1 MSAEFRSG
9 RSTPEPRGE
18 AMEIALVNNMPDQ
31 ALAATKAQFER
42 LVRLGAG
49 ELTFRLRFYALS
61 SMPRSE
67 TARRHL
73 ARTHDD
79 LSALY
84 ARGADA
90 LIVTGTEPRAAD
102 LREEPYWPEFARL
115 VDWARDHTISSL
127 WSCLAAHV
135 AVLRLDGIERRRS
148 ARKLSG
154 VYRFAARPSDWT
166 MHGGSSSIL
175 VPHSRFNGLERAEL
189 ERRGYVVASW
199 SRAAGVDV
207 FWRREPS
214 VFVFLQGHPEYDA
227 DMLAREY
234 RRDVLRFLARERDAY
249 PAIPHGCFLAMTIE
263 RLEQLKARAMAG
275 EGEGLDE
282 MLDTALALEVLI
294 APWAED
300 ATRLYRNWLA
310 LVVAGMAANR
320 RIA

>member
-1 MSAEFRSG
+1 
-9 RSTPEPRGE
+9 
-18 AMEIALVNNMPDQ
+18 
-31 ALAATKAQFER
+31 
-42 LVRLGAG
+42 
-49 ELTFRLRFYALS
+49 
-61 SMPRSE
+61 MPRSE
-67 TARRHL
+67 TARRYL

-79 LSALY
+79 LATLY

-90 LIVTGTEPRAAD
+90 LIVTGTEPRASD
-102 LREEPYWPEFARL
+102 LREEPYWQELSRL
-115 VDWARDHTISSL
+115 VDWARDNTISSL
-127 WSCLAAHV
+127 WSCLAAHA
-135 AVLRLDGIERRRS
+135 AVLRLDGIERRRA

-227 DMLAREY
+227 ETLAREY
-234 RRDVLRFLARERDAY
+234 RRDVLRFLARDRDAY
-249 PAIPHGCFLAMTIE
+249 PAIPHGCFSAATIPL
-263 RLEQLKARAMAG
+263 LEQLKARAMAG
-275 EGEGLDE
+275 EGEGLDQT
-282 MLDTALALEVLI
+282 LDTALAREGLV

>member
-1 MSAEFRSG
+1 MRAEFRSG

-18 AMEIALVNNMPDQ
+18 AIEIALVNNMPDQ
-31 ALAATKAQFER
+31 ALATTQAQFKR
-42 LVRLGAG
+42 LVRSGAG
-49 ELTFRLRFYALS
+49 ELTFRLRSYALS

-67 TARRHL
+67 TARRYL
-73 ARTHDD
+73 TQTHDD
-79 LSALY
+79 LAALY

-127 WSCLAAHV
+127 WSCLAAHA
-135 AVLRLDGIERRRS
+135 AVLRLDGIERRRA

-154 VYRFAARPSDWT
+154 VYCFAATPSDWT
-166 MHGGSSSIL
+166 THSASDTVL
-175 VPHSRFNGLERAEL
+175 VPHSRYNCLERAEL

-214 VFVFLQGHPEYDA
+214 VFLFLQGHPEYDA
-227 DMLAREY
+227 DTLAREY
-234 RRDVLRFLARERDAY
+234 RRDVLRFLARERDAH
-249 PAIPHGCFLAMTIE
+249 PGIPHGCFSAATIP
-263 RLEQLKARAMAG
+263 LLDQLKARAVAG
-275 EGEGLDE
+275 EREGLDAA
-282 MLDTALALEVLI
+282 LDTTLARESSV

-310 LVVAGMAANR
+310 LVAAGMVTNR